1 MTTFK
6 MMLTAAAAAAA
17 LTGLGQGGFTSA
29 AQAQT
34 QPINPDGRPDY
45 AAVQADPA
53 MWVVR
58 DADSTVYLF
67 GSFHLLPPALDWR
80 TEPVDAALAE
90 ADTVWF
96 EADAF
101 SDDAQAQMQALLPQL
116 GFNPPGVAL
125 SDLIDE
131 DARADLAEVAGML
144 GAEPAALAASLDPMR
159 PWLAS
164 LQIAV
169 AGIQA
174 LGYDPNSG
182 VERVLHVEA
191 EAAGKAFD
199 YFETA
204 EQQMRFFADLPLEV
218 QVAELE
224 RALEE
229 MAEEP
234 DMIEALAV
242 AWAEG
247 DVAGIDAMV
256 NASMRDS
263 GSALYEVIIVQR
275 NRDWIPQIVEILD
288 GEGVDFVA
296 VGAAHMPG
304 DQGVIALLEA
314 EGYAVERR

>member
-6 MMLTAAAAAAA
+6 TTLATITAAAA
-17 LTGLGQGGFTSA
+17 LTGFTATSFSGA
-29 AQAQT
+29 AHAQA

-45 AAVQADPA
+45 AAVQSDPA
-53 MWVVR
+53 LWVVR

-67 GSFHLLPPALDWR
+67 GSFHLLPPELDWR

-101 SDDAQAQMQALLPQL
+101 SSEAQSQMQALLPQI

-125 SDLIDE
+125 TSLIDE
-131 DARADLAEVAGML
+131 EARADLAQVAGML

-182 VERVLHVEA
+182 VERVLHLEA

-204 EQQMRFFADLPLEV
+204 EQQMRFFADLPLEA
-218 QVAELE
+218 QVAEFE
-224 RALEE
+224 RGLQE
-229 MAEEP
+229 MAEDP
-234 DMIEALAV
+234 DMIEALTI

-247 DVAGIDAMV
+247 DVARIDAMI
-256 NASMRDS
+256 NESMRDS

-314 EGYAVERR
+314 QGYAVERR

>member
-1 MTTFK
+1 MTCSKTR
-6 MMLTAAAAAAA
+6 LAAIMAAAA
-17 LTGLGQGGFTSA
+17 LTGFTATGFSGA
-29 AQAQT
+29 AHAQAR
-34 QPINPDGRPDY
+34 PINPDGRPDY
-45 AAVQADPA
+45 AAVEADPA
-53 MWVVR
+53 LWVVR

-67 GSFHLLPPALDWR
+67 GSFHLLPPELDWR
-80 TEPVDAALAE
+80 TPEVDAALAQ

-96 EADAF
+96 EADGF
-101 SDDAQAQMQALLPQL
+101 SPEAQAQIQGLIPQI

-125 SDLIDE
+125 TGLIDE
-131 DARADLAEVAGML
+131 EARADLAEVAGML
-144 GAEPAALAASLDPMR
+144 GAEPAALAASLDPLQ

-182 VERVLHVEA
+182 VERVLHAEA
-191 EAAGKAFD
+191 GAAGKAFD

-204 EQQMRFFADLPLEV
+204 EQQMRFFADLPRDI
-218 QVAELE
+218 QIAEFE
-224 RALEE
+224 RGLQE
-229 MAEEP
+229 MAEDP
-234 DMIEALAV
+234 DMIEALTL

-247 DVAGIDAMV
+247 DVAAIDAMI
-256 NASMRDS
+256 NASMRHS

-275 NRDWIPQIVEILD
+275 NRDWIPQIVEMLD

-304 DQGVIALLEA
+304 DQGVIALLDA
-314 EGYAVERR
+314 EGYAPERR